1 MVNNETRYGNVSEE
15 YTGRNWAGGCTI
27 GGGGH
32 RAREKE
38 LHLLLHGANHFLRDF
53 RRKNGPFMIILHPTN
68 NLITRILIGEKQVEL
83 L

>member
-38 LHLLLHGANHFLRDF
+38 LHLLLHGAEAVLGCQATF
-53 RRKNGPFMIILHPTN
+53 
-68 NLITRILIGEKQVEL
+68 GEKIPPKPEIL
-83 L
+83 FSIG